1 MRERVAPALVAL
13 VLAVTLAQL
22 PTAAA
27 DERHHIR
34 LLEPVEAAET
44 GVANA
49 TVTGGSQTLTF
60 DVNAGVDRI
69 TVVREFGWQVGGDPD
84 PPATDA
90 TRKAIR
96 DRWDQR
102 HRERSE
108 VDVGDDAE
116 RATVALDL
124 GLRINLLRITSWP
137 EDGSDPRVYRMRLIV
152 EDAGAPTHDVHVE
165 PRPDGNGY
173 RVIGR
178 ISDDVQLVGASLIV
192 ADGDQTRGIPV
203 DGVPTRAEPA
213 TDAVTI
219 NDRVPGTGVTLRLR
233 DSAGNVNSVAVPV
246 GTPTPTPTPTPAPTP
261 TPTPTPTATPAP
273 TPTPTPTPSATATP
287 GPTATT
293 PPPDA
298 GGGGV
303 PLVPAL
309 AVITLAGGATAV
321 AVGVRAG

>member
-69 TVVREFGWQVGGDPD
+69 TVVREFGWQVGSDPD

-116 RATVALDL
+116 EKPSPKEVRREHAKEVAQRLREWDEYDLSGEDIGYALD
-124 GLRINLLRITSWP
+124 R
-137 EDGSDPRVYRMRLIV
+137 SDAWVYKN
-152 EDAGAPTHDVHVE
+152 T
-165 PRPDGNGY
+165 
-173 RVIGR
+173 
-178 ISDDVQLVGASLIV
+178 
-192 ADGDQTRGIPV
+192 
-203 DGVPTRAEPA
+203 
-213 TDAVTI
+213 
-219 NDRVPGTGVTLRLR
+219 
-233 DSAGNVNSVAVPV
+233 
-246 GTPTPTPTPTPAPTP
+246 
-261 TPTPTPTATPAP
+261 TAKQAN
-273 TPTPTPTPSATATP
+273 
-287 GPTATT
+287 
-293 PPPDA
+293 
-298 GGGGV
+298 
-303 PLVPAL
+303 
-309 AVITLAGGATAV
+309 
-321 AVGVRAG
+321 